1 MILAS
6 DVFTDVKSFLDD
18 DSSGRYD
25 ATLDLVPAINKA
37 ILYLIT
43 LFNTAF
49 DAKKIT
55 PESLR
60 ELVYTKILP
69 VTGTTTK
76 KVDVTNITDNLWSI
90 LGVDPDPVV
99 TTITPTPPAVAYDI
113 LNETRNR
120 FAKRMTLE
128 EWNDAL
134 ADPFSAGTGVSVV
147 SDLIKP
153 GYIGPGL
160 YCGNNKYYLMVR
172 PGSIFTTDKVCIWY
186 LKNPAVVISG
196 SSEIEFPQSLYQL
209 LVDKTINALAI
220 QHSPESA
227 YGKVTDKEV
236 SQLVSL
242 MLS

>member
-69 VTGTTTK
+69 
-76 KVDVTNITDNLWSI
+76 
-90 LGVDPDPVV
+90 
-99 TTITPTPPAVAYDI
+99 
-113 LNETRNR
+113 
-120 FAKRMTLE
+120 
-128 EWNDAL
+128 
-134 ADPFSAGTGVSVV
+134 
-147 SDLIKP
+147 
-153 GYIGPGL
+153 IGRAH
-160 YCGNNKYYLMVR
+160 V
-172 PGSIFTTDKVCIWY
+172 
-186 LKNPAVVISG
+186 
-196 SSEIEFPQSLYQL
+196 
-209 LVDKTINALAI
+209 
-220 QHSPESA
+220 
-227 YGKVTDKEV
+227 
-236 SQLVSL
+236 
-242 MLS
+242 

>member
-160 YCGNNKYYLMVR
+160 YCGNNK
-172 PGSIFTTDKVCIWY
+172 
-186 LKNPAVVISG
+186 
-196 SSEIEFPQSLYQL
+196 
-209 LVDKTINALAI
+209 
-220 QHSPESA
+220 
-227 YGKVTDKEV
+227 
-236 SQLVSL
+236 
-242 MLS
+242 